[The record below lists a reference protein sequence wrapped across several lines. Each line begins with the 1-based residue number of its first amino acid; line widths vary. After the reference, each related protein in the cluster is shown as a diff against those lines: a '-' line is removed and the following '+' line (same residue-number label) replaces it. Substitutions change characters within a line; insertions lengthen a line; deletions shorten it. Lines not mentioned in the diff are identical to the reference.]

1 MGQVDLAVSVLG
13 TAATQAILSYTATAP
28 IDAPCIVEV
37 SDSTEYWPPL
47 HDLDLVLFEDANSDD
62 GGGGFVGERRR
73 TILIGTPL
81 TEV

>member
-1 MGQVDLAVSVLG
+1 
-13 TAATQAILSYTATAP
+13 
-28 IDAPCIVEV
+28 V
-37 SDSTEYWPPL
+37 SDATEYCPPL

>member
-13 TAATQAILSYTATAP
+13 TAATQAILSYTAP